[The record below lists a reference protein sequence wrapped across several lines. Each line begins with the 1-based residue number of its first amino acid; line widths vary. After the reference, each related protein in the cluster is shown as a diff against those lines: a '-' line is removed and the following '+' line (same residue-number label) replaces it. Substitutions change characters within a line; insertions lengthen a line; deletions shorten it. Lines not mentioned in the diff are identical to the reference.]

1 MLFGKKIKELRE
13 KQGLLQR
20 QLAAVLEIDTPM
32 FSKIE
37 RGDRKAKR
45 EQVICLA
52 QQLKV
57 DEKELLTIWLADKV
71 IDVLDNEN
79 DISHDA
85 IAFKKHHTSIS
96 KMLDQN
102 KDQCYKII
110 NNADGVYF
118 GRKTFI
124 RLYIAFYTCFGIIFL
139 EIVYGLLKLFG
150 G

>member
-52 QQLKV
+52 QQLKA
-57 DEKELLTIWLADKV
+57 DETELLALWLADKIV
-71 IDVLDNEN
+71 
-79 DISHDA
+79 DA
-85 IAFKKHHTSIS
+85 IGDKERKELKHRAI
-96 KMLDQN
+96 
-102 KDQCYKII
+102 KI
-110 NNADGVYF
+110 AE
-118 GRKTFI
+118 K
-124 RLYIAFYTCFGIIFL
+124 
-139 EIVYGLLKLFG
+139 EID
-150 G
+150 